1 MLPRKESR
9 RRSSDCVMVRA
20 HASPTKKAEKSLNLY
35 ARVRREVL
43 PFLAFA
49 EVGFFRLFWFRALAR
64 LRGVAFR
71 RCGLCCL
78 CCRRAVWAWRVRSV
92 GAGCCCP
99 RWSRFG
105 WAWCPFWVCR
115 RRLFFV
121 SGVVVAEFLF
131 GGVPRVVRP
140 FCCSFCAPWAWLV
153 LVGGLRWL
161 CALRLAW
168 LGRRWLGFA
177 WCGGAGLCALC
188 RRLAGVARCVGALS
202 SPCASVV
209 SPSLCVRFGWVVAVA
224 GLALC
229 ACWGA
234 SRRSRSLL
242 GVGCPS
248 CRCFSAFW
256 RGLVLLGVGGAS
268 VRWAAE
274 PPSWVKK
281 GGEEK

>member
-9 RRSSDCVMVRA
+9 RRSSDYVMVRA
-20 HASPTKKAEKSLNLY
+20 HASPTKKAEKNLNLC
-35 ARVRREVL
+35 ARVRRRVL

-49 EVGFFRLFWFRALAR
+49 VVGFFRLFLSRALAR

-71 RCGLCCL
+71 RCGLLLPLLPL
-78 CCRRAVWAWRVRSV
+78 CRLGVVCPQGWRWVLFSPMVLLWAGVVSVWVVPAAALFRA
-92 GAGCCCP
+92 
-99 RWSRFG
+99 
-105 WAWCPFWVCR
+105 CR
-115 RRLFFV
+115 RRVFP
-121 SGVVVAEFLF
+121 F

-140 FCCSFCAPWAWLV
+140 FCSSFCAPWAWLV
-153 LVGGLRWL
+153 LVGGLRCL

-177 WCGGAGLCALC
+177 WCGGAGVRALC
-188 RRLAGVARCVGALS
+188 RRLAGLARCVGAFS

-209 SPSLCVRFGWVVAVA
+209 SPSLCVWLGWVFAVA

-229 ACWGA
+229 SCWGA
-234 SRRSRSLL
+234 SCRSRSLL

-248 CRCFSAFW
+248 CRCLSAFW

-274 PPSWVKK
+274 PPSWVKR
-281 GGEEK
+281 GVEK